1 MKRKI
6 LFLFVL
12 SLLMFMPALTQAA
25 DEPGAVYAM
34 TNADEDHGGN
44 EIVVYHRAADGALT
58 LVGTVATGGN
68 GKTTEPDDALGSQA
82 PLMMLSPDHRFLYA
96 VNAGSNTISAF
107 QIDQDNLMFLET
119 VPSGGD
125 FPVSLTVH
133 QNLLYVLNSGGDGN
147 ITGFTFDTNGHL
159 TPLAGSTRSLNAGGT
174 NPPNFLNSPA
184 QVGFNPLGDKLV
196 VTVKGALTHEP
207 KIHVFAVDGSG
218 LPSAQP
224 VTNVTNVP
232 FGFVFDDL
240 NNLIVA
246 EPFGTGFP
254 PPGPP
259 DSLGAA
265 SSYRIA
271 SNGSLTPISASVSNG
286 QIATC
291 WIAITTNTRF
301 AYTTNNGTGTISSY
315 KVGSDGSLS
324 LISQIAAVTG
334 HAPVDLAITPNN
346 QYLYNVNSGDG
357 TVSMFKVNQSD
368 GSLIPLGEIGGLP
381 NDGSAVG
388 IAVR

>member
-1 MKRKI
+1 MKRTM

-12 SLLMFMPALTQAA
+12 SLLMFMPVLTQAA

-34 TNADEDHGGN
+34 TNADDGN

-58 LVGTVATGGN
+58 LVDTVATGGN
-68 GKTTEPDDALGSQA
+68 GKTTEPDDALGSQG
-82 PLMMLSPDHRFLYA
+82 PLLLLSPDHRFLFA

-107 QIDQDNLMFLET
+107 QIDQDNLTLLEA

-133 QNLLYVLNSGGDGN
+133 QNLLYVLNAGNDGN
-147 ITGFTFDTNGHL
+147 ITGFTFDNTGHL

-184 QVGFNPLGDKLV
+184 EVGFNPAGDKLV

-207 KIHVFAVDGSG
+207 KIHVFTIDGNG

-224 VTNVTNVP
+224 VTHATNVP

-246 EPFGTGFP
+246 EPFGPGFP

-259 DSLGAA
+259 NSFGAA
-265 SSYRIA
+265 SSYRIG
-271 SNGSLTPISASVSNG
+271 SNGSLTPISTSVSNG
-286 QIATC
+286 QLATC

-301 AYTTNNGTGTISSY
+301 AYTTNNGTDTISSY

-324 LISQIAAVTG
+324 LISQIAAETG

-346 QYLYNVNSGDG
+346 QYLYNVNAGSG
-357 TVSMFKVNQSD
+357 TVSMFKINQSD
-368 GSLIPLGEIGGLP
+368 GSLISLGEIGGLP
-381 NDGSAVG
+381 DDGSGSAVG
-388 IAVR
+388 IAAR